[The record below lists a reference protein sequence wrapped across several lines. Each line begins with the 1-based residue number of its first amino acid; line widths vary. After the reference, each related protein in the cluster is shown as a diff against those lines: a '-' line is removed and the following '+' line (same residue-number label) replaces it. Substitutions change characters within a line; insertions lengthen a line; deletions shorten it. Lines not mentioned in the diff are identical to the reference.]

1 MGETNVKYLKYSDIK
16 KKREEIYEHQDRK
29 CLICGET
36 AGKDNITLDHQHKLF
51 KNQPLIKDGAGLI
64 RGVLCKVCNS
74 WEGKIFK
81 NFRRM
86 GLHKKQLSLQEL
98 LRNLADYLD
107 REKYLLIH
115 PTEKPKERKISKRN
129 YNTLKKIYIKSGQ
142 KKKFPIFPKS
152 GKLTKPLNQ
161 LFVEFQID
169 PYNKRS

>member
-1 MGETNVKYLKYSDIK
+1 
-16 KKREEIYEHQDRK
+16 
-29 CLICGET
+29 
-36 AGKDNITLDHQHKLF
+36 
-51 KNQPLIKDGAGLI
+51 
-64 RGVLCKVCNS
+64 
-74 WEGKIFK
+74 
-81 NFRRM
+81 M